1 MPAVDFRAALRF
13 VALASGATLV
23 VAACTADQTMAG
35 SRDERT
41 RTGKIAQDLQST
53 NFIGTSLPNK
63 VLALTFDDG
72 PGDRTIELSQY
83 LKAEGIK
90 AGFFMNGARFHAPM
104 APLQNKNNIAITAG
118 GPAILAQVKADG
130 HLVANHTTTHRDLQS
145 EVPNAQLVQEVAETD
160 GVISAYVS
168 PANHLLFRAPYGS
181 FSSNGNGVFNT
192 LSASAMNKYIGPI
205 YWEAGG
211 FDTGYPN
218 KAADWACW
226 QGALRDAGGALVN
239 IGNDLGYATT
249 TQCGDAYL
257 TEINAFGQ
265 GIVLMHDPY
274 SWSKGGA
281 SGSTVDMVKYLV
293 PKLKAAGYTFVRID
307 EVPAIRAALPCDTT
321 CATCSGPD
329 PDQCKTCP
337 AGRYKS
343 GSQCLACTTCGAGEY
358 QTTACSANADTVC
371 TACTACGANQYEV
384 SACSP
389 TANRVCAAC
398 SPSCA
403 TCTGPAATQCASCAG
418 NEFLSGTSCTA
429 CTSCGAGKYPA
440 TACTPTQDT
449 VCASCHASC
458 LVCSGPN
465 ADQCG
470 TCPPGAFNASGKCS
484 ACAVCAA
491 GSFAQTACGG
501 TSDTKCTPCEAGTF
515 AAAAAA
521 TSCTPCA
528 AGTTSRPGATLCT
541 ACGSCGDAS
550 LPDGG
555 GSSSGNAGDASG
567 ETDAGGDPVVNPS
580 GCSVSPSRSS
590 DVGRTGRN
598 ERGIVALVA
607 LGAAV
612 VMRRRKRDA
621 ARATD

>member
-1 MPAVDFRAALRF
+1 MLAVDFRAALRF

-23 VAACTADQTMAG
+23 VAACTADQTMAR
-35 SRDERT
+35 SRDERA
-41 RTGKIAQDLQST
+41 RTGTIAQDLQST
-53 NFIGTSLPNK
+53 NFVGTSLPNK

-83 LKAEGIK
+83 LKSQGIK

-104 APLQNKNNIAITAG
+104 APLQNKNNIGVTAG
-118 GPAILAQVKADG
+118 GAAILAQVKADG
-130 HLVANHTTTHRDLQS
+130 HLVANHTTTHRDLQN

-160 GVISAYVS
+160 SVISAYVS

-181 FSSNGNGVFNT
+181 FSSNGNNVFNT

-211 FDTGYPN
+211 YDSGYPSR
-218 KAADWACW
+218 AADWACW
-226 QGALRDAGGALVN
+226 QGALRDGGGALVN
-239 IGNDLGYATT
+239 IGNAPGYATT

-274 SWSKGGA
+274 SWA
-281 SGSTVDMVKYLV
+281 SGSTVDMVKYIV

-307 EVPAIRAALPCDTT
+307 EVPDIKAALPCDLT
-321 CATCSGPD
+321 CAACSGPD
-329 PDQCKTCP
+329 PNQCTTCP

-343 GSQCLACTTCGAGEY
+343 GGQCLSCTTCGAGQY

-371 TACTACGANQYEV
+371 TACSACGANQYEV

-398 SPSCA
+398 NASCA
-403 TCTGPAATQCASCAG
+403 TCTGPAATQCASCTG
-418 NEFLSGTSCTA
+418 NTFLNGTTCSTCT
-429 CTSCGAGKYPA
+429 TCGPGKYPA
-440 TACTPTQDT
+440 SACTPTKDT
-449 VCASCHASC
+449 VCGSCHASC
-458 LVCSGPN
+458 LVCAGPN

-470 TCPPGAFNASGKCS
+470 TCPPGAFNAGGKCS
-484 ACAVCAA
+484 ACAVCPA

-501 TSDTKCTPCEAGTF
+501 TTDTRCAPCEAGTF
-515 AAAAAA
+515 ASAPGA
-521 TSCTPCA
+521 TSCARCA
-528 AGTTSRPGATLCT
+528 AGTTSGPGATACT
-541 ACGSCGDAS
+541 ACAGSCSDAG
-550 LPDGG
+550 LPPDGG
-555 GSSSGNAGDASG
+555 TSDDGGDAG
-567 ETDAGGDPVVNPS
+567 TDTDGGGDPVVNPG
-580 GCSVSPSRSS
+580 GCSVSQCRSS
-590 DVGRTGRN
+590 DIGRDA
-598 ERGIVALVA
+598 RGILAFVA

-612 VMRRRKRDA
+612 VMRRRKRYA
-621 ARATD
+621 GRATD